1 LVNTGNPGGQ
11 AQLSLSQTAALAPIF
26 PNIIPPSSLAFQAGA
41 IQFFQRNFQAP
52 LIYQYDAIYE
62 RQIMRNTVVSASYV
76 GSKGYNLP
84 TFFDLNNVRTGTTTY
99 SVSGGRFAGQTFT
112 LPFYSRLVGTSSL
125 TQIRSSVRSW
135 YNALVIQATRRFTN
149 GIQFHTSYT
158 WAKSTDTNQNSAT
171 FTQTNSP
178 YDILDRSYDKGP
190 SSFDTR
196 HKIVVD
202 AVIAPKFY
210 KGSDTSL
217 NGYLLNGWSFAP
229 IVTYYSGRPFD
240 GTVSGTSLNN
250 SFGDN
255 RFPLN
260 PRNFYRLPAIF
271 NVDARLSKRFAF
283 GEKMRLE
290 LLAEGFNIFNRT
302 QVFAENST
310 LYNRSGTVLTF
321 NSAFGQVTTTDS
333 TLYRER
339 QIQLAARFQF

>member
-1 LVNTGNPGGQ
+1 
-11 AQLSLSQTAALAPIF
+11 
-26 PNIIPPSSLAFQAGA
+26 
-41 IQFFQRNFQAP
+41 
-52 LIYQYDAIYE
+52 
-62 RQIMRNTVVSASYV
+62 VSASYV

-99 SVSGGRFAGQTFT
+99 SVSGGPFAGQTFT
-112 LPFYSRLVGTSSL
+112 LPFYSRLVGSSSL

-135 YNALVIQATRRFTN
+135 YNALVLQGTRRFTD
-149 GIQFHTSYT
+149 GIQFHASYT

-190 SSFDTR
+190 SSFDVR

-260 PRNFYRLPAIF
+260 PRNAYRLPSVF
-271 NVDARLSKRFAF
+271 NVDARLSKRFAI

-302 QVFAENST
+302 QIFGENST